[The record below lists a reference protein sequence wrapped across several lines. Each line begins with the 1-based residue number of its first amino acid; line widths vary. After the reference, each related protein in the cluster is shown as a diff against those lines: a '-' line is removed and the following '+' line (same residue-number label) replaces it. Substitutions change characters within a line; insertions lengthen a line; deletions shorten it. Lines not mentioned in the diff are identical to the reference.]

1 MNKRFLPVHKILVAT
16 LTGFS
21 FASLLVA
28 SPSLAN
34 PNQSGF
40 GSLESDRNN
49 NILSPNGS
57 DFNMFDIIHNANLR
71 GGQFDPQAA
80 QQGINTEADSF
91 KVKQQQRL
99 QTQPTTNTVTPTT
112 GNQPLEI
119 SIPINK

>member
-1 MNKRFLPVHKILVAT
+1 MKNRFLPVHKILIAT

-40 GSLESDRNN
+40 GSLESDRNSN
-49 NILSPNGS
+49 SLLGNGS
-57 DFNMFDIIHNANLR
+57 DFNMFDVIHNFNLR
-71 GGQFDPQAA
+71 GSQFDPQATKE
-80 QQGINTEADSF
+80 GLNTEADSF

-99 QTQPTTNTVTPTT
+99 QTQPATTPVTPTT
-112 GNQPLEI
+112 ANQGLQI
-119 SIPINK
+119 SIPVEK